1 MAYQFFVG
9 FEISNVIFILFLIEP
24 YIFLII
30 NRKNI
35 KFRVKKYWA
44 RIDPGWILDINAT

>member
-9 FEISNVIFILFLIEP
+9 FEISKVIFIFFFLIEP
-24 YIFLII
+24 YIYFII

-35 KFRVKKYWA
+35 KFQVKKY
-44 RIDPGWILDINAT
+44 